1 MTDLSELTNRALL
14 TIRETIEYKEYEN
27 ALNLIKEE
35 PDLFRR
41 ACELRE
47 KSFFLQKNTGEDV
60 LQKIDSLTNEFQD
73 VINSRLGSE
82 FLRADAA
89 LCRLLQKFTYQ
100 LTEGLHFE

>member
-1 MTDLSELTNRALL
+1 MTDLSELTRQALL
-14 TIRETIEYKEYEN
+14 TIRETLEYKEYES
-27 ALNLIKEE
+27 ALNLIKAE

-47 KSFFLQKNTGEDV
+47 KNFFLQRNTGEDV
-60 LQKIDSLTNEFQD
+60 IQKIDSLTYEFQD
-73 VINSRLGSE
+73 VINNRLGSE